1 VLEREREAGGIAR
14 HSDHTGYGLRD
25 LHRVMR
31 GPAYARAWTER
42 ASRSGAEI
50 LTEAAMT
57 GWHGPAADLTAEI
70 TSPEGRRVVTARAVV
85 LATGCRER
93 PRAARLVPGTR
104 PSGVLTTGALQR
116 LVARGLPVGTRAV
129 VVGAEHVSYSA
140 AVTLRHAGVSVVAMV
155 TPGPTHESFAAFA
168 LTTRFAF
175 RIPLRVGTTVS
186 RILGRSRVEAVEL
199 TDLRRGTTERVA
211 CDTVVFTGDW
221 VPDHELARR
230 GRLTL
235 DAGTAAPRVD
245 GSLRTSVPGVF
256 AAGNLLHG
264 AETADVCALDGR
276 WIAPS
281 VANWLAIGEWH
292 EPEIAIRPEAPL
304 RWTSPNALAAGQRL
318 MPHGRFLVS
327 SSAFVRNARIE
338 ARQAGRVLGSRRANL
353 VPARSVSMSD
363 EWLERV
369 DPAGGTVTIGVDT

>member
-1 VLEREREAGGIAR
+1 
-14 HSDHTGYGLRD
+14 
-25 LHRVMR
+25 
-31 GPAYARAWTER
+31 
-42 ASRSGAEI
+42 
-50 LTEAAMT
+50 MT
-57 GWHGPAADLTAEI
+57 GWQGPATDLTAEI
-70 TSPEGRRVVTARAVV
+70 TSPDGRRVVAARAVV

-104 PSGVLTTGALQR
+104 PTGVLTTGALQR

-140 AVTLRHAGVSVVAMV
+140 ALTLRHAGVTVVAMV
-155 TPGPTHESFAAFA
+155 TPGPRHESFAAFA
-168 LTTRFAF
+168 LATRYAL

-199 TDLRRGTTERVA
+199 TNVRRGTTEPVA

-221 VPDHELARR
+221 VPDQELARR
-230 GRLTL
+230 GQLVI

-245 GSLRTSVPGVF
+245 GSLRTSVAGVF

-276 WIAPS
+276 WVAPS
-281 VANWLAIGEWH
+281 VANWLSIGEWS
-292 EPEIAIRPEAPL
+292 EPEIAILAEPPL
-304 RWTSPNALAAGQRL
+304 RWTSPNALAVGQRL
-318 MPHGRFLVS
+318 VPHGRFLVS
-327 SSAFVRNARIE
+327 SGAFVRNARIE
-338 ARQAGRVLGSRRANL
+338 ARQDGRVLGSQRANL
-353 VPARSVSMSD
+353 VPARTVSISD

-369 DPAGGTVTIGVDT
+369 DPAGGTITIAVDT